1 MWVLVLEQTHKCMNN
16 LPLPRAGYNEHNMF
30 STQTGFPGYGVPRTG
45 FPVRGSPVTGS
56 PDTVFPA
63 YGVPR
68 VRVPPYGVPRTG
80 FPVRGSPDT
89 WFPGHGFPVR
99 GFPGPGFPGY
109 GVPHARRS
117 PAILATLGPIW
128 MTLSPFCRPQGPMWD
143 PNGRILTKGRPI
155 GGLWGPKRGELWISR
170 CHRQTDG

>member
-80 FPVRGSPDT
+80 FP
-89 WFPGHGFPVR
+89 
-99 GFPGPGFPGY
+99 GY
-109 GVPHARRS
+109 VVPRARVPRTGVPRS
-117 PAILATLGPIW
+117 GVPRLRCSPCTAFPCHIGDFGPHLDDFVAILSPTRPHVGP
-128 MTLSPFCRPQGPMWD
+128 
-143 PNGRILTKGRPI
+143 
-155 GGLWGPKRGELWISR
+155 
-170 CHRQTDG
+170 